1 MSEVYKIAGLIEIA
15 YAEDFGDEQRDR
27 IKELCAG
34 LRDDFDRL
42 RRTRSEW
49 TALCIEARR
58 VARSVAT
65 GWMTYLAT
73 GKLPEPA
80 ADVDTALA
88 YPEQDST
95 KET

>member
-1 MSEVYKIAGLIEIA
+1 MRERDASDMYHYFKGELGR
-15 YAEDFGDEQRDR
+15 AEEEAVRLKRD
-27 IKELCAG
+27 LA
-34 LRDDFDRL
+34 
-42 RRTRSEW
+42 
-49 TALCIEARR
+49 EARR